1 MSHSISIRPVQ
12 ISDADSVQKYA
23 SDVRL
28 HATCNL
34 PSPYPEGGAISFLT
48 GAIKAQET
56 GRKHLFAILNSDE
69 FVGLMGL
76 NGVRSLEGTADLD
89 YWVGFPFWGRGI
101 ATRAASL
108 VITHAFQN
116 LNLITLFSGGLV
128 RNRASL
134 RVLEKNG
141 FTKIEEHVYGGP
153 FKNRFG
159 GEMIARFRLHKHEYN
174 PMLIARDP
182 AK

>member
-1 MSHSISIRPVQ
+1 MSLPVSIRPVQ

-34 PSPYPEGGAISFLT
+34 PSPYPEGGAIAFLT
-48 GAIKAQET
+48 GAIQAEET
-56 GRKHLFAILNSDE
+56 GGNLLFAIMHADE

-76 NGVRSLEGTADLD
+76 NGVRPAEGTADLD
-89 YWVGFPFWGRGI
+89 YWLGFPFWGRGI

-108 VITHAFQN
+108 VISHAFQN

-153 FKNRFG
+153 FKDRFG
-159 GEMIARFRLHKHEYN
+159 GEMMTRFHLHKHEYN
-174 PMLIARDP
+174 SMLIARDP
-182 AK
+182 TK